1 MPKNKTFD
9 SEIIKEIV
17 RLYSSGECQS
27 KEKIGKKFKT
37 SKRIVSKILNDNNVE
52 TVSCGGRN
60 KINSIVNGN
69 KYEATDDYEFV
80 AKHKIT
86 GKEFK
91 DYNNVSGALIQYVGE
106 VNPEI
111 TIPSK
116 HLRNS
121 YYKKTGNY
129 WYEQFFD
136 IVRSPKIDKKKR
148 GALNDSDIS
157 EIVSLYSSGEVCST
171 HKLAEMFGVG
181 HKKISTVLKSNGVL
195 LNKRGGFRIYPN
207 VETDKY
213 NCENGFVYRAVHKES
228 GDIFEDYNNVSGA
241 LTRYISEK
249 NPDFVIPV
257 LDSEKKKYFL
267 KTGNYWYEQFFN
279 IVKFSIDE
287 LSIKKCPYCD
297 VLSDTSLSFRKY
309 KNHLIKEHRIDI
321 EKHVSLHNED
331 YKIFKLEIIKLNKL
345 KNADNWVECK
355 ICGKKMGVVSAS
367 HLKKHNI
374 SVFDYKIKYGDSMSL
389 TYLKDITVRMTEL
402 NRNGSMITYIS
413 KPELTIRSFL
423 DEIGVSYETNRSVL
437 IGKEI
442 DILSHDYKL
451 GIEFNGNKWHTE
463 WFGKKDKNYH
473 LDKTKA
479 CNVKGYGLIHIF
491 EDELQYKK
499 DIVFAKLKHI
509 FNKDGDLEKIAA
521 RKCVI
526 KQIDSESKKYFL
538 EKFHIQGDGQSTI
551 SIGSYYKDTLIAVM
565 TFKVVNKKE
574 NKFELTRFASDYNY
588 IHQGVGSKMLSYFI
602 KTFKPDSIVSFADR
616 RWTVNETD
624 NLYVKLGFKLVG
636 KTLPDYR
643 YYNEKMDRYKRFH
656 KFGFRKNI
664 LNKKYGLDLSLTET
678 EMVKLIGFDRIWD
691 CGLFKYEWKKIK
703 GND

>member
-27 KEKIGKKFKT
+27 KEKIGKKFNT
-37 SKRIVSKILNDNNVE
+37 SKKIISKILNDNNIE

-60 KINSIVNGN
+60 KINSIVSGN
-69 KYEATDDYEFV
+69 KYETTDDYEFI

-91 DYNNVSGALIQYVGE
+91 DYNNVSGALIQYIGE

-111 TIPSK
+111 VIPSK
-116 HLRNS
+116 YLRSS
-121 YYKKTGNY
+121 YYKRTGNY
-129 WYEQFFD
+129 WYEQFFE
-136 IVRSPKIDKKKR
+136 IIKSPKIVKKKR
-148 GALNDSDIS
+148 GVLNGSDIS
-157 EIVSLYSSGEVCST
+157 EIVSLYSSGEVCSA
-171 HKLAEMFGVG
+171 HKLSEMFGVG
-181 HKKISTVLKSNGVL
+181 HKKISIILKNNNVKI
-195 LNKRGGFRIYPN
+195 NKKGGLKIYPDN
-207 VETDKY
+207 VVDKY
-213 NCENGFVYRAVHKES
+213 KVEDGFVYKAIHKET
-228 GDIFEDYNNVSGA
+228 GAVLGDYNNISGA

-249 NPDFVIPV
+249 NSEIVVPV
-257 LDSEKKKYFL
+257 LESEKKRYLL
-267 KTGNYWYEQFFN
+267 KTGNYWYEEFFD
-279 IVKFSIDE
+279 IVKFDANS
-287 LSIKKCPYCD
+287 LSLRKCPYCGD
-297 VLSDTSLSFRKY
+297 YIDIDSSFVKY
-309 KNHLIKEHRIDI
+309 KNHLNKIHKINIGEH
-321 EKHVSLHNED
+321 
-331 YKIFKLEIIKLNKL
+331 IKLHEVDREIFLLDVDRLEKEGNV
-345 KNADNWVECK
+345 DNWVNCK
-355 ICGKKMGVVSAS
+355 ICGESLGIINSK
-367 HLKKHNI
+367 HLKKHNLTVKEYKRLYGNNV
-374 SVFDYKIKYGDSMSL
+374 SVNFLSDV
-389 TYLKDITVRMTEL
+389 TNRLKSYNELGMTK
-402 NRNGSMITYIS
+402 TYIS
-413 KPELTIRSFL
+413 KPELTIRTFL

-479 CNVKGYGLIHIF
+479 CNAKGYGLIHIF

-509 FNKDGDLEKIAA
+509 FNKDCDLEKIAA

-538 EKFHIQGDGQSTI
+538 EKFHIQGDGQSTV
-551 SIGSYYKDTLIAVM
+551 SIGSYHKDMLVAVM
-565 TFKVVNKKE
+565 TFKAVNKKE

-588 IHQGVGSKMLSYFI
+588 VHQGVGSKMMSYFI
-602 KTFKPDSIVSFADR
+602 KTFKPDSIISFADR

-643 YYNEKMDRYKRFH
+643 YYNEKVDRYKRFH

-691 CGLFKYEWKKIK
+691 CGLFKYEWKK
-703 GND
+703 